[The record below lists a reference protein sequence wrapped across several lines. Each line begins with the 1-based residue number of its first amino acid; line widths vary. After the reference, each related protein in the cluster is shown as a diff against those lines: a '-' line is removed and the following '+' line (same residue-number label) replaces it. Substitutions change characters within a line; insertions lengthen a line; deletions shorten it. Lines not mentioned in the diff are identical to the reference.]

1 MAPKYGVVRRQ
12 HEWVKVHLMCGVK
25 TNIVTVVEIKL
36 IFDSCA
42 PVFDVSP
49 LAMGRG
55 SLGSIKPSATWLRI
69 NSLKPHFSAV

>member
-1 MAPKYGVVRRQ
+1 MFRLRR
-12 HEWVKVHLMCGVK
+12 GF
-25 TNIVTVVEIKL
+25 KL

-55 SLGSIKPSATWLRI
+55 SHRIGNPGAT
-69 NSLKPHFSAV
+69 SLPGNP